1 MFCIH
6 FSNRTEAIL
15 FYNAIVSEQKL
26 WIFKEH
32 KDGFDV
38 KLMNAS
44 LSGAAYVEAIRA
56 FLQVI
61 RKRKMLGWMEGVLK
75 HRYYYE
81 DAQEVQRMLEI
92 GQDFE
97 DKPPAGLQLP
107 PIYHYLRAFIQDYLI
122 ARSYVEFDELSAA
135 CLQSVHESLI
145 EYTGKIIDE
154 YKQEES
160 YQLLV
165 DSWRHRVHHKDTG
178 VQLLHLLDDGRLTYY
193 HDEGNPISESETR
206 LYMKQY
212 PDDCI
217 AHLPIE
223 WPVTPAL
230 AHAPDELII
239 YSDETDHSNLELLM
253 NIFEE
258 KASWRPKS
266 QFPFKM
272 G

>member
-6 FSNRTEAIL
+6 FSNRTEAIQ

-38 KLMNAS
+38 RLMNAS

-56 FLQVI
+56 FLQLI

-75 HRYYYE
+75 YRYYYE

-97 DKPPAGLQLP
+97 DKPPAGLKLP

-122 ARSYVEFDELSAA
+122 ARSFVEFDELSAA
-135 CLQSVHESLI
+135 CLQSVHDSLI

-160 YQLLV
+160 YQLMV
-165 DSWRHRVHHKDTG
+165 DSWRYRVHHKDTG

-193 HDEGNPISESETR
+193 HDEGNPISESETK

-212 PDDCI
+212 PDDSI

-239 YSDETDHSNLELLM
+239 YSDATDHSNLELLM